1 MGKHYLPQRYLRN
14 FECPGCPGSVWQYD
28 KKTGE
33 VRQVA
38 IKTAAQT
45 ADYFPEDLERLLAHA
60 VEGPANPA
68 MAKLIAGQAITDSER
83 HDMALYV
90 ATMLM
95 RVPGN
100 RRRMLEVYPIQ
111 LADYCAR
118 LRHDIKALEGTLPE
132 ATPERVAA
140 VLGYLDDFESRAAR
154 DPGLA
159 MLEEMMTPVPFT
171 AMVQAIEG
179 MTWRVMLAPESD
191 RFVTG
196 DNPAF
201 IFRWWGLGSRES
213 ELSFPLSP
221 TRALHGSWQKGPSLL
236 MFVPASSTFVKEVNR
251 RVVSITE
258 RFAFAHETMRW
269 LPVVLRKE
277 SLSLNQLGW
286 SNEPNWYAPPS
297 IEPTGRRYFVRAGDE
312 RTNPA
317 SASEPEPSR

>member
-111 LADYCAR
+111 LADYCATISRRWRERSLKQPQSALR
-118 LRHDIKALEGTLPE
+118 LCWVTWMTSSLEP
-132 ATPERVAA
+132 
-140 VLGYLDDFESRAAR
+140 RA
-154 DPGLA
+154 
-159 MLEEMMTPVPFT
+159 
-171 AMVQAIEG
+171 
-179 MTWRVMLAPESD
+179 
-191 RFVTG
+191 
-196 DNPAF
+196 
-201 IFRWWGLGSRES
+201 
-213 ELSFPLSP
+213 
-221 TRALHGSWQKGPSLL
+221 TRAWPCLK
-236 MFVPASSTFVKEVNR
+236 R
-251 RVVSITE
+251 
-258 RFAFAHETMRW
+258 
-269 LPVVLRKE
+269 
-277 SLSLNQLGW
+277 
-286 SNEPNWYAPPS
+286 
-297 IEPTGRRYFVRAGDE
+297 
-312 RTNPA
+312 
-317 SASEPEPSR
+317 